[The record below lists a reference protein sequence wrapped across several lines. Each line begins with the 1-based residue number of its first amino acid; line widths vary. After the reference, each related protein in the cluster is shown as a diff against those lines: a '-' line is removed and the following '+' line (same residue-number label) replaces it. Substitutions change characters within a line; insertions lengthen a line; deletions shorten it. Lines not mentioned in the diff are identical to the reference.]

1 MSNETV
7 NEICRYILYVRE
19 SKPAYNMQ
27 HPTRVKINTVI
38 NLACDRAKRMINDPR
53 RLAGDRSQ

>member
-1 MSNETV
+1 MSNKTV
-7 NEICRYILYVRE
+7 NEICRFTIHTRE
-19 SKPAYNMQ
+19 SKSAFIQ

-53 RLAGDRSQ
+53 CLTGDWSQ